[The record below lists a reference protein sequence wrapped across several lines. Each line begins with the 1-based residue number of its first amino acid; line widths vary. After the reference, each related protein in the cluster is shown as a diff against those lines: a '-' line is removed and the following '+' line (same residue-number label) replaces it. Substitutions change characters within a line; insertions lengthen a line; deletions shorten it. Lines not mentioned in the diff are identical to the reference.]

1 MLRKKPIS
9 TYGWAIKA
17 RLAELQMDQKEFCK
31 RNGIPENRMS
41 DLISGTRP
49 AKKYRKLVD
58 DILFA
63 ERRLPKAE

>member
-1 MLRKKPIS
+1 MLRKKPI
-9 TYGWAIKA
+9 TPYGWAIKT
-17 RLAELQMDQKEFCK
+17 RLAELQMDQKEFCE

-49 AKKYRKLVD
+49 AKKYRKLID
-58 DILFA
+58 DILFT